1 MKLITLASA
10 LLAMGETASA
20 RLFPR
25 SNTTT
30 TRNATYDYIVAG
42 AGTAGIVA
50 AERLAASGR
59 SVLLIERGGPS
70 LYMSGNRK
78 TMPWNDTVT
87 IYDVPGMADYTGA
100 DPDLQYCRDLVI
112 AAGCML
118 GGSTMLNALMFVRPR
133 AADFAGW
140 PEEWRWENGVALAA
154 EEFYERLPGT
164 ILASENG
171 KRYDDGAYEVMSRFL
186 GANGWSEQD
195 ALNDVEAKELM
206 YSHPPWSASHEWFL
220 AGRWYPLT
228 IPYRSPTAYET
239 APYEALPNFTLELHT
254 KVLRAVRD
262 GGLVTGVEIEHDSGA
277 REIINLVK
285 GGSLILAA
293 GSHSTPRVLFNSGIG
308 PVAQIETVASG
319 TTNIKLPPRD
329 QWIDLPV
336 GENLKDHA
344 VATVVFQTKDTL
356 AALPNAAWTNPDEE
370 SVELFARGSGLLAQS
385 GQRLNFWTSV
395 NTTDGAT
402 RHIQGTVRADDN
414 NTIGVKVYLTHGTTS
429 VGTVGIMAD
438 GTTNMTQ
445 HPLLHTKGDRE
456 ALTKMVDTLLG
467 YARQTDSILSVAANA
482 TAEAIV
488 AKAGSGSHYLG
499 TTQMGSQND
508 GKSVVDPDTKV
519 WGTENLFVVDGSMHP
534 EVPTGN
540 TQAPIMVAAAF
551 AAKRILA
558 LGTDLGYA
566 Q

>member
-10 LLAMGETASA
+10 ILALGETASA
-20 RLFPR
+20 RLSLR
-25 SNTTT
+25 SNETT

-59 SVLLIERGGPS
+59 SVLLVERGGPS

-78 TMPWNDTVT
+78 TLPWNDTVT
-87 IYDVPGMADYTGA
+87 MYDVPGMSDYTGA
-100 DPDLQYCRDLVI
+100 DPDLQYCKDLVI

-118 GGSTMLNALMFVRPR
+118 GGSTMLNALMFIRPR

-140 PEEWRWENGVALAA
+140 PKEWHWENGVALAA

-164 ILASENG
+164 ILASEDG
-171 KRYDDGAYEVMSRFL
+171 KRYDDGAYEVVSRFL
-186 GANGWSEQD
+186 GANGWTERD
-195 ALNDVEAKELM
+195 ALNDVEEKELM
-206 YSHPPWSASHEWFL
+206 YSHPPWS
-220 AGRWYPLT
+220 PL
-228 IPYRSPTAYET
+228 RSILPDAEV
-239 APYEALPNFTLELHT
+239 LPNFTLELHT

-262 GGLVTGVEIEHDSGA
+262 GGLVTGVEVEQDSGA
-277 REIINLVK
+277 REIINLAK

-293 GSHSTPRVLFNSGIG
+293 GTHSTPRVLFNSGIG
-308 PVAQIETVASG
+308 PAAQIEIVASG
-319 TTNIKLPPRD
+319 TTNLKLPPRN
-329 QWIDLPV
+329 QWIELPV
-336 GENLKDHA
+336 GKNLKDHA
-344 VATVVFQTKDTL
+344 VATVTFQTKDTL
-356 AALPNAAWTNPDEE
+356 AALPDAAWTNPDHE
-370 SVELFARGSGLLAQS
+370 SVELFAHGSGLLAQS

-395 NTTDGAT
+395 NTTHGDT
-402 RHIQGTVRADDN
+402 RYIQGTVRADGN

-429 VGTVGIMAD
+429 VGTVGITAD

-445 HPLLHTKGDRE
+445 NPLLHTKGDRE
-456 ALTKMVDTLLG
+456 ALTKIVDTLLG
-467 YARQTDSILSVAANA
+467 YARKPGSILSVDGNA

-499 TTQMGSQND
+499 TTQMGAHND

-540 TQAPIMVAAAF
+540 TQAPIMVAALF

-558 LGTDLGYA
+558 VEADIELT

>member
-50 AERLAASGR
+50 AERLATSGR

-171 KRYDDGAYEVMSRFL
+171 KRYDDGAYEIMSRFL

-206 YSHPPWSASHEWFL
+206 YSHPPWSIAHGLRDS
-220 AGRWYPLT
+220 PV
-228 IPYRSPTAYET
+228 RSILPDA
-239 APYEALPNFTLELHT
+239 EALPNFTLELHT

-262 GGLVTGVEIEHDSGA
+262 GGLVTGVEVEHDSGA

-285 GGSLILAA
+285 GGSLVLAA

-308 PVAQIETVASG
+308 PAAQIETVASG

-429 VGTVGIMAD
+429 VGTVGITAD

-445 HPLLHTKGDRE
+445 HPLLHTKGDRK

-467 YARQTDSILSVAANA
+467 YARQTDSILSVAENA

-558 LGTDLGYA
+558 LNTDLGYA

>member
-1 MKLITLASA
+1 MKLITVTSA
-10 LLAMGETASA
+10 LLALGEMASA
-20 RLFPR
+20 SLYPR

-30 TRNATYDYIVAG
+30 TTIRNATYDYIVAG

-59 SVLLIERGGPS
+59 SVLLVERGGPS
-70 LYMSGNRK
+70 LYMSGYRK

-87 IYDVPGMADYTGA
+87 MYDVPGMSDYTGA

-154 EEFYERLPGT
+154 EEFYERLPAPSWHPRT
-164 ILASENG
+164 AS
-171 KRYDDGAYEVMSRFL
+171 
-186 GANGWSEQD
+186 D

-206 YSHPPWSASHEWFL
+206 YSHPPWSIAHGLRDS
-220 AGRWYPLT
+220 PV
-228 IPYRSPTAYET
+228 RSILPDA
-239 APYEALPNFTLELHT
+239 EALPNFTLELHA

-262 GGLVTGVEIEHDSGA
+262 GGLVTGVEVENDSGA
-277 REIINLVK
+277 REIINLAK
-285 GGSLILAA
+285 GGSLVLAA

-308 PVAQIETVASG
+308 PAAQIEIVAAG
-319 TTNIKLPPRD
+319 TTGITLPPRE
-329 QWIDLPV
+329 QWIELPV

-344 VATVVFQTKDTL
+344 VATVVFQTEKDAL
-356 AALPNAAWTNPDEE
+356 VALPDAAWTDPGQE

-395 NTTDGAT
+395 NATADGAT
-402 RHIQGTVRADDN
+402 RYIQGTVRADAND
-414 NTIGVKVYLTHGTTS
+414 TIGVKVYLTHGTTS
-429 VGTVGIMAD
+429 AGTVGITAD
-438 GTTNMTQ
+438 GTTNMTRT
-445 HPLLHTKGDRE
+445 PLLHTEGDRE

-467 YARQTDSILSVAANA
+467 YARRPGSILSVAGNA

-488 AKAGSGSHYLG
+488 ATAGSGSHYLG
-499 TTQMGSQND
+499 TAQMGARND
-508 GKSVVDPDTKV
+508 GNSVVDPDTRV
-519 WGTENLFVVDGSMHP
+519 WGTENLFVVDGSIHP

-558 LGTDLGYA
+558 LNA
-566 Q
+566 H

>member
-87 IYDVPGMADYTGA
+87 IYDVPGMSDYTGA
-100 DPDLQYCRDLVI
+100 DPDLQYCRDLAI

-164 ILASENG
+164 ILASEDG
-171 KRYDDGAYEVMSRFL
+171 KRYDDGAYEIMSRFL
-186 GANGWSEQD
+186 QANGWSEQD

-206 YSHPPWSASHEWFL
+206 YSHPPWSIAHGLRDS
-220 AGRWYPLT
+220 PV
-228 IPYRSPTAYET
+228 RSILPDA
-239 APYEALPNFTLELHT
+239 EALPNFTLELHA

-262 GGLVTGVEIEHDSGA
+262 GSLVTGVEIELGSGA
-277 REIINLVK
+277 REIINLAE
-285 GGSLILAA
+285 GGSLVLAA

-308 PVAQIETVASG
+308 PAAQIETVASG

-329 QWIDLPV
+329 QWIELPV

-344 VATVVFQTKDTL
+344 VATVVFQTKGTL
-356 AALPNAAWTNPDEE
+356 AALPDAAWTNPDEE

-402 RHIQGTVRADDN
+402 RHIQGTVRADGN

-429 VGTVGIMAD
+429 VGTVGITAD

-445 HPLLHTKGDRE
+445 TPLLHTKGDRE
-456 ALTKMVDTLLG
+456 ALIKMVDTLLG
-467 YARQTDSILSVAANA
+467 YARQPDSILTVAENA
-482 TAEAIV
+482 TSEAIV

-558 LGTDLGYA
+558 LDADLGYA

>member
-195 ALNDVEAKELM
+195 ALNDIAHGLRDSPV
-206 YSHPPWSASHEWFL
+206 
-220 AGRWYPLT
+220 
-228 IPYRSPTAYET
+228 RSILPDA
-239 APYEALPNFTLELHT
+239 EALPNFTLELHT

>member
-1 MKLITLASA
+1 MKLITVTSA
-10 LLAMGETASA
+10 LLALGEMASA
-20 RLFPR
+20 SLYPR

-30 TRNATYDYIVAG
+30 TTIRNATYDYIVAG

-59 SVLLIERGGPS
+59 SVLLVERGGPS
-70 LYMSGNRK
+70 LYMSGYRK

-87 IYDVPGMADYTGA
+87 MYDVPGMSDYTGA

-164 ILASENG
+164 ILASEDG
-171 KRYDDGAYEVMSRFL
+171 KRYDDGAYEIMSRFL
-186 GANGWSEQD
+186 DANGWSEQD

-206 YSHPPWSASHEWFL
+206 YSHPPWSIAHGLRDS
-220 AGRWYPLT
+220 PV
-228 IPYRSPTAYET
+228 RSILPDA
-239 APYEALPNFTLELHT
+239 EALPNFTLELHA

-262 GGLVTGVEIEHDSGA
+262 GGLVTGVEVENDSGA
-277 REIINLVK
+277 REIINLAK
-285 GGSLILAA
+285 GGSLVLAA

-308 PVAQIETVASG
+308 PAAQIEIVAAG
-319 TTNIKLPPRD
+319 TTGITLPPRE
-329 QWIDLPV
+329 QWIELPV

-344 VATVVFQTKDTL
+344 VATVVFQTEKDAL
-356 AALPNAAWTNPDEE
+356 VALPDAAWTDPGQE

-395 NTTDGAT
+395 NATADGAT
-402 RHIQGTVRADDN
+402 RYIQGTVRADAND
-414 NTIGVKVYLTHGTTS
+414 TIGVKVYLTHGTTS
-429 VGTVGIMAD
+429 AGTVGITAD
-438 GTTNMTQ
+438 GTTNMTRT
-445 HPLLHTKGDRE
+445 PLLHTEGDRE

-467 YARQTDSILSVAANA
+467 YARRPGSILSVAGNA

-488 AKAGSGSHYLG
+488 ATAGSGSHYLG
-499 TTQMGSQND
+499 TAQMGARND
-508 GKSVVDPDTKV
+508 GNSVVDPDTRV
-519 WGTENLFVVDGSMHP
+519 WGTENLFVVDGSIHP

-558 LGTDLGYA
+558 LNA
-566 Q
+566 H